1 MALAVA
7 AALLTG
13 SIAVPI
19 AIRPFYYAQ
28 IVPLHLPEKSGLTI
42 EEICQAYDE
51 AMDYCT
57 GAQDKFSAGILKYSK
72 AGAAHF
78 SDCRRLFLLDHW
90 LFAAAMSVIAAILV
104 YARKSRLPRL
114 LGRSPEFWGAA
125 GMCAALL
132 LAGTF
137 AATDFNRAFDL
148 FHRILFPGKSN
159 WVLNYT
165 TDPIIRILPEEYF
178 QNCAMLSAA
187 VAFAVILAI
196 VLTDLKNSA

>member
-7 AALLTG
+7 IALLTG

-19 AIRPFYYAQ
+19 AVRPFYYAQ
-28 IVPLHLPEKSGLTI
+28 IVPLHLPEKSGLTV
-42 EEICQAYDE
+42 EEICRAYDE

-57 GAQDKFSAGILKYSK
+57 GAKDKFSAGILEYSE

-78 SDCRRLFLLDHW
+78 YDCRRLILLDHW

-114 LGRSPEFWGAA
+114 LGHSPVFWGAA
-125 GMCAALL
+125 GMCAALI
-132 LAGTF
+132 T
-137 AATDFNRAFDL
+137 AAIFTTTNFNRAFEL

-159 WVLNYT
+159 WVLNHSV
-165 TDPIIRILPEEYF
+165 DPIVRILPEEYF
-178 QNCAMLSAA
+178 QNCAILTAA

>member
-7 AALLTG
+7 VALLTG

-28 IVPLHLPEKSGLTI
+28 IVPLHLPEKSGLTVD
-42 EEICQAYDE
+42 EICRAYDE

-57 GAQDKFSAGILKYSK
+57 GEKDKFSAGILKYSK

-78 SDCRRLFLLDHW
+78 SDCRRLFLIDHW
-90 LFAAAMSVIAAILV
+90 LFAAALSVIAAIMV

-125 GMCAALL
+125 GMGAALL
-132 LAGTF
+132 TAVIFT
-137 AATDFNRAFDL
+137 AANFNRAFDL

-159 WVLNYT
+159 WVLNRT
-165 TDPIIRILPEEYF
+165 SDPIVRILPAEYF
-178 QNCAMLSAA
+178 QNCAILSAA
-187 VAFAVILAI
+187 VAFAVIFAI
-196 VLTDLKNSA
+196 VLADLKNSA

>member
-7 AALLTG
+7 VALLTG

-19 AIRPFYYAQ
+19 AVRPFYYAQ

-42 EEICQAYDE
+42 GEICRAYDE

-57 GAQDKFSAGILKYSK
+57 GAQDKFSAGILDYSE

-90 LFAAAMSVIAAILV
+90 LFAAALSVIAAIMV
-104 YARKSRLPRL
+104 YARKTSLPRPF
-114 LGRSPEFWGAA
+114 GRSPAFWGAA

-132 LAGTF
+132 T
-137 AATDFNRAFDL
+137 AAIFTAANFDRAFDL

-159 WVLNYT
+159 WVLNHT
-165 TDPIIRILPEEYF
+165 SDPIVRILPAEYF
-178 QNCAMLSAA
+178 QNCAILSAS